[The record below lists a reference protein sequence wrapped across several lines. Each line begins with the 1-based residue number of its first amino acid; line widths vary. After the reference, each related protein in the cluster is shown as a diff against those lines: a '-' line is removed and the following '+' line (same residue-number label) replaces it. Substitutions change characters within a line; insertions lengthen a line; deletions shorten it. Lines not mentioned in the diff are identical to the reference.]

1 MYKKLLNCDNFLFT
15 SALEVENFCQNKVCQ
30 QGLMFGDTLEF
41 KQIILL
47 CYERQKTLTSQL
59 RVLKPQVWAIVEAII
74 RCLNL
79 VVIACV
85 MK

>member
-1 MYKKLLNCDNFLFT
+1 MYEKMSNYDRFLFT
-15 SALEVENFCQNKVCQ
+15 LALEVENSCQNKVI
-30 QGLMFGDTLEF
+30 MFEETLEF
-41 KQIILL
+41 QQVILS
-47 CYERQKTLTSQL
+47 CYWRQKTLTSQL

-85 MK
+85 MN